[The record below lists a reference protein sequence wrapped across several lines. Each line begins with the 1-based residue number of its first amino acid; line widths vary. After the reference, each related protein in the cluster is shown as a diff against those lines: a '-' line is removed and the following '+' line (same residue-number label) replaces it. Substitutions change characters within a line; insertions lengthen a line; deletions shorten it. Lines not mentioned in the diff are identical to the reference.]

1 MTTRLAGE
9 KHVSQRG
16 AINRA
21 AERRGLGRVG
31 ALLSGRAAGVILIL
45 LLLVL
50 WELAARGPVQSTAF
64 PRMTAVME
72 SWWALVRNGDIP
84 SALLVT
90 LRRMFI
96 GYALAAVIGVT
107 LGLLMGKYKVVHNL
121 LEPLIELLRPI
132 PSPAYIPI
140 AILFLG
146 IESTMKIV
154 LIFVAALFPIIVNTY
169 AGVTG
174 VNAALVDTGRTFGL
188 SQLRS
193 IRQIVIPA
201 ASPLIFAGLRIS
213 LAIALILAV
222 ISEMVAGNDGAG
234 YFILYNQQSFRIP
247 EMYAGILSLG
257 VVGYLLN
264 RVFLEVEKR
273 VVGWHIQSRGGAR

>member
-1 MTTRLAGE
+1 MTNGSATDTVQKTTTATTRPARTSSRITAFLT
-9 KHVSQRG
+9 
-16 AINRA
+16 
-21 AERRGLGRVG
+21 
-31 ALLSGRAAGVILIL
+31 GRAAGVGLIL

-50 WELAARGPVQSTAF
+50 WELAARLLVSSPSF
-64 PRMTAVME
+64 PRMTLVMQRWYE
-72 SWWALVRNGDIP
+72 LVVNGEIP

-90 LRRMFI
+90 LERMAI
-96 GYALAAVIGVT
+96 GYVLATIVGVAIGLV
-107 LGLLMGKYKVVHNL
+107 MGKFRFANNL

-146 IESTMKIV
+146 IDSTMKIV
-154 LIFVAALFPIIVNTY
+154 LIFVATLFPIIVNTY
-169 AGVTG
+169 AGVKG
-174 VNAALVDTGRTFGL
+174 VNSALVDTGRTFGL
-188 SQLRS
+188 SQLQS

-234 YFILYNQQSFRIP
+234 YFILYSQQSFQIP
-247 EMYAGILSLG
+247 EMYAGILSLA
-257 VVGYLLN
+257 VMGYALN
-264 RVFLEVEKR
+264 RLFLVVEKR
-273 VVGWHIQSRGGAR
+273 VIGWHVQSRGEAS

>member
-1 MTTRLAGE
+1 MTTRSAAHSPSDGLL
-9 KHVSQRG
+9 RRIG
-16 AINRA
+16 AF
-21 AERRGLGRVG
+21 
-31 ALLSGRAAGVILIL
+31 LSGKTAGVLLIL
-45 LLLVL
+45 LLLAAWEFAAL
-50 WELAARGPVQSTAF
+50 WLVDSTSF
-64 PRMTAVME
+64 PRMTTVMQ
-72 SWWALVRNGDIP
+72 SWYELVVNGDIP
-84 SALLVT
+84 SALFVT
-90 LRRMFI
+90 LQRMLLA
-96 GYALAAVIGVT
+96 YAAAAVVGIVI
-107 LGLLMGKYKVVHNL
+107 GLLMGKFRFVHNL

-146 IESTMKIV
+146 IGSEMKIV
-154 LIFVAALFPIIVNTY
+154 LIFVATLFPIIVNTY

-188 SQLRS
+188 SQLQS

-234 YFILYNQQSFRIP
+234 YFILYNQQAFLIP
-247 EMYAGILSLG
+247 EMYAGILSLA
-257 VVGYLLN
+257 VMGYALN

-273 VVGWHIQSRGGAR
+273 VVGWHTQSRGGR

>member
-1 MTTRLAGE
+1 MTTHNAAQDSPFDGLLR
-9 KHVSQRG
+9 RIG
-16 AINRA
+16 A
-21 AERRGLGRVG
+21 V
-31 ALLSGRAAGVILIL
+31 LSGRAAGVLLIVAL
-45 LLLVL
+45 
-50 WELAARGPVQSTAF
+50 LAAWEVAARWMVETTSF
-64 PRMTAVME
+64 PRMTTVMQ
-72 SWWALVRNGDIP
+72 SWYELVVNGDIP
-84 SALLVT
+84 SALFVT
-90 LRRMFI
+90 LQRMLLA
-96 GYALAAVIGVT
+96 YAAAAVVGIVI
-107 LGLLMGKYKVVHNL
+107 GLLMGKFRFVHNL

-146 IESTMKIV
+146 IESQMKIV
-154 LIFVAALFPIIVNTY
+154 LIFVATLFPIIVNTY

-174 VNAALVDTGRTFGL
+174 VNAALLDTGRTFGL
-188 SQLRS
+188 SQMQS

-234 YFILYNQQSFRIP
+234 FFILYNQQSFQIP
-247 EMYAGILSLG
+247 EMYAGILSLA
-257 VVGYLLN
+257 VMGYALN

-273 VVGWHIQSRGGAR
+273 VVGWHIQSRGGR